1 MDDLIGHSIT
11 YRIAVGPRAGQKL
24 FTLQTVP
31 LRLQGP
37 ALNPNGA
44 ARAGGFSLHAGVA
57 IAASRGDELGT
68 AAEAVVQERHR
79 DLRALRRT
87 ASDHRQHRGTAGHCE
102 DSGAVGAN
110 RFAVAPDRVFARG
123 ASATGA
129 VQAALNSKRR
139 GTGAGRQGGG
149 LGTGARRQ
157 AGPGL
162 WLGGHGVRPR
172 ARPGIQRPALRPTG
186 HAGRRND
193 RPRTVGLRLEPGLLA
208 RYANSL
214 RTGRRFEFPIRCHY
228 SLEAARSAI
237 TRSSFATK
245 SALASIRS
253 ISARCRS
260 TSALTRAISL
270 R

>member
-1 MDDLIGHSIT
+1 MSWARRLKRVFRNDIVTCARCGGRLRIIASIEEPQVIAKILAQLE
-11 YRIAVGPRAGQKL
+11 RIASQSPPTECSL
-24 FTLQTVP
+24 
-31 LRLQGP
+31 
-37 ALNPNGA
+37 GA
-44 ARAGGFSLHAGVA
+44 R
-57 IAASRGDELGT
+57 
-68 AAEAVVQERHR
+68 
-79 DLRALRRT
+79 
-87 ASDHRQHRGTAGHCE
+87 
-102 DSGAVGAN
+102 
-110 RFAVAPDRVFARG
+110 
-123 ASATGA
+123 ATGA